1 MEEIASAI
9 WWENAFSASAKIQ
22 HRLPKLVTS
31 DTLHEYLKFTQTF
44 LFQYLYSPCQKLY
57 WKRLF
62 ILIKNI
68 RTQNRYKVYKK
79 EHSSTTTRSTPSS
92 FVLSSCL
99 FLVFSKDFL
108 DVFRDLKM
116 SS

>member
-1 MEEIASAI
+1 MEEIASAV
-9 WWENAFSASAKIQ
+9 WWENVFSPSAKIQ
-22 HRLPKLVTS
+22 HRLPKLVTL

-79 EHSSTTTRSTPSS
+79 EHSSITTRSTPSS
-92 FVLSSCL
+92 FS
-99 FLVFSKDFL
+99 
-108 DVFRDLKM
+108 
-116 SS
+116 